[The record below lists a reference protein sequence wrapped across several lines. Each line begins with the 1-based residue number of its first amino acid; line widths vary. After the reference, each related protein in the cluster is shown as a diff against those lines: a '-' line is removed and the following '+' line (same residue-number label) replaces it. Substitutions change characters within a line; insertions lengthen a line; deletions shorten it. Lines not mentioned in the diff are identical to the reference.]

1 MKTLLRYARHDIR
14 RLARL
19 LTPPVALLLLVSLVV
34 GSTHR
39 HEGAAD
45 HQTCA
50 VCNVGHAPAHV
61 APEPAAVAAAA
72 PSPTRYALVRPERPA
87 DIARHTT
94 PSRAPPTHS

>member
-1 MKTLLRYARHDIR
+1 MKTLLRSVRHDIR
-14 RLARL
+14 HLLRF
-19 LTPPVALLLLVSLVV
+19 LTPAVALLLLVSLVV

-72 PSPTRYALVRPERPA
+72 PSPTRYTLARAERPA
-87 DIARHTT
+87 ETARHTT
-94 PSRAPPTHS
+94 PSRAPPSHS